1 MTTKK
6 PVSARALLAR
16 INRRLAKDGQQ
27 MKTCPERS
35 QWHNELGS
43 YYIVDLDT
51 NTIQTRG
58 VIDLEEWT
66 RQYMDGVLKPF
77 ETLGD

>member
-16 INRRLAKDGQQ
+16 INRQLAKDGQQ

-35 QWHNELGS
+35 QWHDELGS

-51 NTIQTRG
+51 STIVVKG
-58 VIDLEEWT
+58 IDDLEEWT
-66 RQYMDGVLKPF
+66 RREMDGVLKPF
-77 ETLGD
+77 EALEG

>member
-6 PVSARALLAR
+6 PVNARALLAR

-51 NTIQTRG
+51 NTIVVKQ
-58 VIDLEEWT
+58 IDDLEGWT
-66 RQYMDGVLKPF
+66 RKEMDGVLKPF
-77 ETLGD
+77 EALEG